1 MNKLAQTVFSDE
13 DKRDLKILAE
23 EMPNLRLLVEEL
35 METLE
40 ILGDENLVRVLVQA
54 RKASKKTG

>member
-1 MNKLAQTVFSDE
+1 VTKLAQTVFSNE
-13 DKRDLKILAE
+13 DKRDLKALAE
-23 EMPNLRLLVEEL
+23 EMPTLRVLVEEL

-40 ILGDENLVRVLVQA
+40 ILGDENLMRVFAQA